1 MKHFLKVLY
10 AGFVNLYIVVTCVIG
25 LFYAGIILFI
35 KTYSAK
41 GFAAIGMF
49 LLGIVS
55 ILTSILFLY
64 LIGLIFEYFM
74 KNHGEKKED
83 DEENDK
89 RRSDKHD

>member
-10 AGFVNLYIVVTCVIG
+10 GGLVNIYTASVCVG

-49 LLGIVS
+49 LLGIVL
-55 ILTSILFLY
+55 IFISILFLY
-64 LIGLIFEYFM
+64 LVGLVSEYFM
-74 KNHGEKKED
+74 ENREEKKED
-83 DEENDK
+83 NEVE
-89 RRSDKHD
+89 

>member
-10 AGFVNLYIVVTCVIG
+10 SGLVNIYTASVCVG

-49 LLGIVS
+49 LLGIVLIFS
-55 ILTSILFLY
+55 GILFLY

-74 KNHGEKKED
+74 ENHGEKKD
-83 DEENDK
+83 TDEYD
-89 RRSDKHD
+89 